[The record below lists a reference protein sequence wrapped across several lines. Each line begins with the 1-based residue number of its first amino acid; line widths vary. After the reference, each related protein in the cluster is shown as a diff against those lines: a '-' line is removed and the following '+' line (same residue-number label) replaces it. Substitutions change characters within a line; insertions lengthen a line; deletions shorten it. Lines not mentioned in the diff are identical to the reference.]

1 MGTVMFAM
9 TPRTDTATKTRGRI
23 NYSSPAPREQPSLL
37 PIITRGRRR
46 GVRRGCSKRSH
57 FFFPSQTILM
67 DNYRGFFFHKQPQNW
82 NQVRWSPQLR
92 IHVAVYFKGCGWQL
106 VNKPHAKKKPVTTD
120 NLLFSIVCPEPDILC
135 WYMNVPHW
143 CTVKQAPLCPWM
155 WALEFILSPSHVA
168 HTVCLPWIL
177 PTALQN
183 VY

>member
-67 DNYRGFFFHKQPQNW
+67 ENYRVFFFISSRRTETK
-82 NQVRWSPQLR
+82 
-92 IHVAVYFKGCGWQL
+92 CGEALSWGFMWLYISKDAAGNLSTNLTQ
-106 VNKPHAKKKPVTTD
+106 KKKPVTTD